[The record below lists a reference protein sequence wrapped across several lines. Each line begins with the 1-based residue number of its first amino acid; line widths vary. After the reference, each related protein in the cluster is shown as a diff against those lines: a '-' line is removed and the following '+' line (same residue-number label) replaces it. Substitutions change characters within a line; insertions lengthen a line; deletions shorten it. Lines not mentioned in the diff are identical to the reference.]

1 MFWKQLAERFADGL
15 ERSGRPEEAHS
26 FRSAL
31 SHITFHDV
39 DAVQTF
45 TADQLNA
52 VFMWKPGVWLGAEFQ
67 RRWQEFANDGDYEI
81 IQGQKALHF
90 L

>member
-1 MFWKQLAERFADGL
+1 MFWKELAERFANGL
-15 ERSGRPEEAHS
+15 ERSGRPEEAQS

-31 SHITFHDV
+31 SHITFHDT

-45 TADQLNA
+45 TDGQLDA
-52 VFMWKPGVWLGAEFQ
+52 VFMWKPTAILGVEFQ
-67 RRWQEFANDGDYEI
+67 RRWQEFANDGDYDI